1 MNYKCN
7 SLNSS
12 IFFLFHI
19 PHFSLHLP
27 IFHISRTLMHQSHRY
42 KSTFYRSSIIPQI
55 SNPPQN
61 LTNLI
66 SSSLTHVTRIS
77 SNQQETQESFSVD
90 KTTIRITSF
99 VTPPR
104 EIGFEC
110 ILIDPSPRN
119 KAPPLPSPAFLSSL
133 TTFYTRSTGAS
144 CSHTARGKTRRGTT
158 RDVVHENMLKEV

>member
-19 PHFSLHLP
+19 RYFSLHLP
-27 IFHISRTLMHQSHRY
+27 IFHISRTLTHQSHRY

-55 SNPPQN
+55 SNPSPKPN
-61 LTNLI
+61 KPNFLFVNPCYTNL
-66 SSSLTHVTRIS
+66 V
-77 SNQQETQESFSVD
+77 QPA
-90 KTTIRITSF
+90 TIRITSF

-119 KAPPLPSPAFLSSL
+119 KALSLPSPAFLSSL